1 MSIFEKV
8 RERWLQAVERAQM
21 SGGGG
26 SGGGAV
32 NVDMVHADELP
43 AYEGP
48 QEGQGQGL
56 RFGQTSAQT
65 PMPMPIQTQTQTQ
78 TQAPPPQFGSIH
90 PNVNSL
96 PLSDELPP
104 GYEESVAR

>member
-1 MSIFEKV
+1 MFEKV

-26 SGGGAV
+26 SGGGMI

-43 AYEGP
+43 AYEAP
-48 QEGQGQGL
+48 QEGQGL
-56 RFGQTSAQT
+56 RFGQTSGMAGQVS
-65 PMPMPIQTQTQTQ
+65 IQTQTETQ
-78 TQAPPPQFGSIH
+78 TQAPLPPFGSIH
-90 PNVNSL
+90 QNTNSV

-104 GYEESVAR
+104 GYEESVGR